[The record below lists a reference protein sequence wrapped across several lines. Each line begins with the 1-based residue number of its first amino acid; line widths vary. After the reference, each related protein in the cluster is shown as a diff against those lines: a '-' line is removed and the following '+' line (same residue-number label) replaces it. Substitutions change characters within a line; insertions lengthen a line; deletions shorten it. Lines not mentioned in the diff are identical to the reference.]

1 MKCQTVDRRVS
12 AYLDGLLSNDERR
25 QVAAHLENCPAC
37 ALQTQQLAQL
47 RTHLRSLPARTPP
60 AYLTT
65 RLRVLAS
72 RERARI
78 AIRASRGALIQHWME
93 HASLIAHNLMRPLA
107 LPFAGGLVSA
117 VMLFSMLVVPQFSGN
132 AVVSDDVPTMLTT
145 EATVKS
151 ALSFGLADDDIVV
164 DVLVDES
171 GRMLDYWVPDGQQW
185 AANPQLRRSIEKTLV
200 CTQFTPA
207 TMFGQP
213 ASGKLR
219 ITLRRSH
226 VEVKG

>member
-1 MKCQTVDRRVS
+1 MSCEKVNTFIS
-12 AYLDGLLSNDERR
+12 AYLDEALSGDDRAT
-25 QVAAHLENCPAC
+25 VAQH
-37 ALQTQQLAQL
+37 LAQCRECGGQIERHRQTRAML
-47 RTHLRSLPARTPP
+47 RQLTGAAMPP
-60 AYLTT
+60 ELAG
-65 RLRVLAS
+65 RLRVVAS
-72 RERARI
+72 HERERRLARFDW
-78 AIRASRGALIQHWME
+78 ATRLENLGERLR
-93 HASLIAHNLMRPLA
+93 LFTDNLMRPLA

-185 AANPQLRRSIEKTLV
+185 AADPQLRRSIEKTLV

>member
-1 MKCQTVDRRVS
+1 M
-12 AYLDGLLSNDERR
+12 
-25 QVAAHLENCPAC
+25 AAHLEDCPAC
-37 ALQTQQLAQL
+37 AFEVQQLGQL
-47 RTHLRSLPARTPP
+47 RTGLRSLPSLAPP
-60 AYLTT
+60 PYLSTS
-65 RLRVLAS
+65 LRVLAS
-72 RERARI
+72 RERAR
-78 AIRASRGALIQHWME
+78 AASRATHGAVLAAWLE
-93 HASLIAHNLMRPLA
+93 RFSLICHNLMRPVA
-107 LPFAGGLVSA
+107 LPVAGGLISA
-117 VMLFSMLVVPQFSGN
+117 LMLFGVLVPQFWHQRV
-132 AVVSDDVPTMLTT
+132 ATHDDVPTILAT
-145 EATVKS
+145 EASLKS

-171 GRMLDYWVPDGQQW
+171 GRMLDYWLVEGQPW
-185 AANPQLRRSIEKTLV
+185 ASDPNLRRSIEKTLL